1 MHFFRA
7 REAAESWAEGR
18 TGVAVLTVEEGYE
31 LARAHWIE
39 RRQGAES
46 RQRIQTGGNRGAEA
60 KR

>member
-39 RRQGAES
+39 RRRAAES
-46 RQRIQTGGNRGAEA
+46 RQRIQT
-60 KR
+60 